1 MKTLFI
7 LLLIAQCLFCYS
19 QVDSAVV
26 KRIFKASITQIK
38 SRNATGYL
46 AAVDDAT
53 MSLADK
59 APSRGLYAK
68 EGTNLVKFHYSGIG
82 KVVIKRKGATGRGFL
97 YGAMIG
103 LGSGAIW
110 GLSSGND
117 RPGIISFT
125 TGQKVV
131 IGGVSCAIVGTG
143 IGGIIGSVVRKN
155 FKISGRKKKF
165 DEMRMYTLDK
175 MYGSKQQ

>member
-1 MKTLFI
+1 MKILFT
-7 LLLIAQCLFCYS
+7 LLLTVQCLFCYS
-19 QVDSAVV
+19 QHDSAIV

-38 SRNATGYL
+38 SRNAAGYL
-46 AAVDDAT
+46 AAVDDST

-59 APSRGLYAK
+59 VPLRGLYWK
-68 EGTNLVKFHYSGIG
+68 EGINLVKFHYSGIEQ
-82 KVVIKRKGATGRGFL
+82 VVIRRKGATGRGFL

-117 RPGIISFT
+117 RSGIISFT
-125 TGQKVV
+125 AGQKAV
-131 IGGVSCAIVGTG
+131 IGGVSCAIVGAG
-143 IGGIIGSVVRKN
+143 IGGIIGSVVRKK
-155 FKISGRKKKF
+155 FKISGRKEKF
-165 DEMRMYTLDK
+165 DEMRVYTLDR